1 MTVDPRPCGADVLL
15 PVGLHVLEYWER
27 GLGKGTFEDQT
38 FSFDVLIL
46 SKGYVRPSG
55 QNAIQID

>member
-1 MTVDPRPCGADVLL
+1 LTQDLAGADVLI

-27 GLGKGTFEDQT
+27 GLGKGTFEGQT
-38 FSFDVLIL
+38 FSLDVLIL

-55 QNAIQID
+55 QKAI

>member
-1 MTVDPRPCGADVLL
+1 
-15 PVGLHVLEYWER
+15 VLEYWER

-55 QNAIQID
+55 QNAIQTD

>member
-1 MTVDPRPCGADVLL
+1 LTQDLAGADVLL

-27 GLGKGTFEDQT
+27 GLGKGTFEGQT
-38 FSFDVLIL
+38 FSLDVLIL

-55 QNAIQID
+55 QNAIQTD